1 MHFVGV
7 DLAWGQRSPTGVA
20 ALDNDG
26 VLCHVGVAGDD
37 ADVVAQLAP
46 YVTGP
51 CVVAFDAPLVVTNP
65 SGNRPCEAALNR
77 DFRRFDAGAH
87 PANTGLAWFADGG
100 RGARLCAA
108 LELNLDP
115 HSPAPRR
122 ALEVYP
128 HAASIALFG
137 LDRTLKY
144 KQKSGRDFAQLQ
156 SELLRLIGFVE
167 QLASATPTLSVDT
180 PSWQALRDS
189 VLTAAGK
196 AALRRAEDPVDAVL
210 CAYIARFAALRPDD
224 VTIYGDTATGAIVTP
239 TLPASSSSR

>member
-1 MHFVGV
+1 MYFVGV

-20 ALDNDG
+20 ALDSDG

-65 SGNRPCEAALNR
+65 RGNRPCEAALNR

-108 LELNLDP
+108 LELDLDP

-128 HAASIALFG
+128 HAASIVLFG

-167 QLASATPTLSVDT
+167 QLASASPTLGVGT
-180 PSWQALRDS
+180 PSWQALRHS

-196 AALRRAEDPVDAVL
+196 SALRRAEDPVDAVL